1 MSNELR
7 SQNLEVNVKY
17 KAMIKQKTEELEQER
32 EMIRDSV
39 AVIKESEAWILS
51 VVPLVVIQK
60 HRLMQKLH
68 IRGVYK
74 PLESPLVSPR
84 KQQTGMIPND
94 RTMHVHEYTLLGGV
108 SSCVLG

>member
-32 EMIRDSV
+32 EMIRDPV

-68 IRGVYK
+68 KRGVYK
-74 PLESPLVSPR
+74 PLETFSV
-84 KQQTGMIPND
+84 
-94 RTMHVHEYTLLGGV
+94 TMETADWHDPK
-108 SSCVLG
+108 